1 MPATLTRSHPAPSLP
16 SAQPLSPSDLSNM
29 ERAVALYASDMPV
42 GFMMRRGTEMTV
54 AAWILQGVARLG
66 LDEVQRS
73 AACAYGYRLLWLAD
87 LTTAEQD
94 QAHRRRFPD
103 ARRWDRAERLASCF
117 TTWAGYPMTQAARDR
132 GGRTEVEGACRCGGT
147 GWLGESYD
155 PDEPTMLVERNCPGH
170 NPKALRLPRP
180 GVAA

>member
-1 MPATLTRSHPAPSLP
+1 MAH
-16 SAQPLSPSDLSNM
+16 LSPSDLSNM

-42 GFMMRRGTEMTV
+42 GFMMRRGTEATV
-54 AAWILQGVARLG
+54 AAWIIQGVVRLG
-66 LDEVQRS
+66 LAEVQHS

-87 LTTAEQD
+87 LTTPEQD
-94 QAHRRRFPD
+94 RAHRRRFSN

-117 TTWAGYPMTQAARDR
+117 TAWAGYPMTREALDR

-155 PDEPTMLVERNCPGH
+155 PDDPTMLVERNCPGH
-170 NPKALRLPRP
+170 NPEGLRLPRWEV
-180 GVAA
+180 GA